1 LHNPI
6 QSVPVTLF
14 VYVSVRCLDVSMSG
28 LPAGAHI
35 TDDGLVP
42 VISRCH
48 QLTTLSI
55 SRLSLVCMPRQATPG
70 RLSLYVTTRSTGS
83 KMLCCC
89 RDRDPLTLVAVFA
102 QNSREKRKPVW
113 NQ

>member
-1 LHNPI
+1 LHNLI

-14 VYVSVRCLDVSMSG
+14 VCVSVRCLDVSMSG

-55 SRLSLVCMPRQATPG
+55 SRLSLVCMPRQAVSLCMLQLGQLAARCCVVVETETP
-70 RLSLYVTTRSTGS
+70 
-83 KMLCCC
+83 
-89 RDRDPLTLVAVFA
+89 
-102 QNSREKRKPVW
+102 
-113 NQ
+113 